1 MSGFLLDTDVISML
15 SPSRTGTSPRF
26 LDWLERMD
34 AEGRVFLC
42 VVSVHEIEKGIALL
56 EKRQA
61 VAKAAALRGWLAGLT
76 IAFADQILG
85 FGTEAAVLS
94 GRQEAQALARG
105 TDPGMAD
112 AVIAGIAQAHA
123 LTIVSRNAKHFRPF
137 GVAVLTPEEVA
148 A

>member
-15 SPSRTGTSPRF
+15 SSSRTDAPPRF

-34 AEGRVFLC
+34 TEGRIFLC
-42 VVSVHEIEKGIALL
+42 VMSVHEIEKGIALL
-56 EKRQA
+56 ENRHA

-76 IAFADQILG
+76 TAFADRILG
-85 FGTEAAVLS
+85 FDTEVAALS
-94 GRQEAQALARG
+94 GRLEALALARG
-105 TDPGMAD
+105 ADPGMAD